1 MERVRVG
8 GRLYSDPD
16 VVALI
21 RASGGLA
28 DPRSLVLNQA
38 GKLNEQY
45 RLFDSTGVTPFAR
58 LVQMA
63 SLKGLEVLAMDTER
77 RRNENRDAVILMNG
91 KSKGKKGQ
99 IFYNPDR
106 PSGRVAFSVAHEIS
120 HTFFPTTSGGARF
133 REMCDSDSREANE
146 LERLC
151 DLGASELLMPREEFQ
166 QEVGREWSVTR
177 VSRLVQRFGGSFEAT
192 LFRLASAHPGTA
204 AAGLLKFRRRKEEQ
218 RAIERMQVVVGQRS
232 LFSVQTHITSEIPE
246 PKYRRQSFHMSD
258 HFPDHFVVRW
268 NKSFDTDSIV
278 CKVAEAGGVL
288 TADEPLPS
296 DSEPEGRLE
305 AVVAPYQRDDADPD
319 HPDVLFFWISK
330 SKSRERT

>member
-8 GRLYSDPD
+8 GRSYSDPD
-16 VVALI
+16 IVALI

-28 DPRSLVLNQA
+28 DPRSLVLTQA
-38 GKLNEQY
+38 EKLSEQY
-45 RLFDSTGVTPFAR
+45 RMFDTTGVLPFAR

-63 SLKGLEVLAMDTER
+63 SMKGLEVIPMDTTR
-77 RRNENRDAVILMNG
+77 RRSEARDAVILLNG
-91 KSKGKKGQ
+91 KTKGKKGQ

-106 PSGRVAFSVAHEIS
+106 PSGRVAFSIAHEIS

-151 DLGASELLMPREEFQ
+151 DLGASEILMPREEFRR
-166 QEVGREWSVTR
+166 EVGREWSVKS
-177 VSRLVQRFGGSFEAT
+177 VQRLAQRFGSSFEAT

-204 AAGLLKFRRRKEEQ
+204 AAGLLKYRRRREEQ
-218 RAIERMQVVVGQRS
+218 RTIERMKIVVGQRS
-232 LFSVQTHITSEIPE
+232 LFSVQTHITAEIPE

-258 HFPDHFVVRW
+258 RYPDRLAVRW
-268 NKSFDTDSIV
+268 NKSFDAESIV
-278 CKVAEAGGVL
+278 VRAAELGGIL
-288 TADEPLPS
+288 DAIEPLPNGS
-296 DSEPEGRLE
+296 DLEGRLE

-319 HPDVLFFWISK
+319 HPDVLFLWVSD
-330 SKSRERT
+330 SN

>member
-8 GRLYSDPD
+8 GRSYSDPD

-45 RLFDSTGVTPFAR
+45 RMFDSTGVLPFAR

-63 SLKGLEVLAMDTER
+63 SMKGLEVLPMDTER
-77 RRNENRDAVILMNG
+77 RRNETRDAVILLNG
-91 KSKGKKGQ
+91 RTRGKKGQ
-99 IFYNPDR
+99 IFYNSDR
-106 PSGRVAFSVAHEIS
+106 PNGRVAFSIAHEIS
-120 HTFFPTTSGGARF
+120 HTFFPTSSGGARF

-151 DLGASELLMPREEFQ
+151 DLGASEILMPREEFRR
-166 QEVGREWSVTR
+166 EVGGEWSVAS
-177 VSRLVQRFGGSFEAT
+177 VMRLAQRFGSSFEAA

-204 AAGLLKFRRRKEEQ
+204 AAGLLKYRRRKEEQ
-218 RAIERMQVVVGQRS
+218 RAIERMQIVVGQRS
-232 LFSVQTHITSEIPE
+232 LFSVQTHITAEVPE

-258 HFPDHFVVRW
+258 RFSDRLVVRW
-268 NKSFDTDSIV
+268 NKSFESDSIV
-278 CKVAEAGGVL
+278 YRTAKSGRIL
-288 TADEPLPS
+288 TANEPLPNGANTG
-296 DSEPEGRLE
+296 GRLE
-305 AVVAPYQRDDADPD
+305 TVLAPYQRDDADPD
-319 HPDVLFFWISK
+319 HPDVLFLWVSN
-330 SKSRERT
+330 SD